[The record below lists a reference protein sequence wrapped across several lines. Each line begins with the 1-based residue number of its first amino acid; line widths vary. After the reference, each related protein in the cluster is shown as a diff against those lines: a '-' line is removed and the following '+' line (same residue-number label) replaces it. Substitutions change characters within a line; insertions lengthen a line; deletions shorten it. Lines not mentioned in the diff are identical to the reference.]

1 MDPANVD
8 VSEESEEPVAV
19 EEDSSTIRPGLHSCL
34 LSCLSAV
41 TLFFFGSMLGF
52 PGGVL
57 LGRTGVATL
66 RSLEL
71 LADDKLLMDHLENY
85 MNTVTDY
92 DHYISEKMNIAH
104 RSDNVHMFNV
114 FISVLAEEFGGLA
127 AIFSLPVGLAVGST
141 MYKLVIKK
149 SGETATGKA
158 LSVAG
163 PLCLVVISTSGC
175 LLGLLLRMYLSITLP
190 VIICFFFF
198 VVFLGILIAFFGNC
212 GRCSLLFGVLT
223 IFAFSPLNTPIVLSM
238 MYLMTFV
245 FQTKLILSE
254 LVPKTS
260 PLRTFAK
267 SYGFDLII
275 TPILLFLIITDVFN
289 FARHPIVIL
298 QQTNTSSTGS
308 AAVEGVFVGV
318 LSSHFLMVAVGM
330 SLFSFKEVTGA
341 AKVCAGAVTSGGAA
355 IAGIESVVSL
365 LGPGPTIGALM
376 GVAGAVGV
384 TLTAAGATAF
394 RYGQVMG
401 GHRLMGLLGVTA
413 GAAAGAYLASSTHG
427 GLSALYMALCAAAVP
442 GTLILNWM
450 TVVLKRHARWS
461 VINICFYLFM
471 GVLSA
476 VWVYFAI
483 PIQGVLTFIAYSIVS
498 TAAIVVLACVSCAF
512 DFWGLTASSDE
523 EEDESDPSSP
533 EAQSNNRLRQ
543 LSDLFSLSS
552 LTQSKLDI
560 LENLYNDAG
569 GKLVH
574 LSKSLRLRARPSQ
587 NN

>member
-1 MDPANVD
+1 
-8 VSEESEEPVAV
+8 
-19 EEDSSTIRPGLHSCL
+19 
-34 LSCLSAV
+34 
-41 TLFFFGSMLGF
+41 MLGF
-52 PGGVL
+52 PGGLL

-66 RSLEL
+66 LSLEL

-104 RSDNVHMFNV
+104 RSDNVHMFNI
-114 FISVLAEEFGGLA
+114 FISVLAVEFGGLA
-127 AIFSLPVGLAVGST
+127 AILSSRVGLAVGST

-190 VIICFFFF
+190 VIICFFF
-198 VVFLGILIAFFGNC
+198 VLVFLQILFVFFDNC

-238 MYLMTFV
+238 MFLLTFV
-245 FQTKLILSE
+245 FQTKLILSVA

-260 PLRTFAK
+260 PLRTFVK

-275 TPILLFLIITDVFN
+275 TPILQFLMITDVFN

-298 QQTNTSSTGS
+298 HQTSTTSTGS
-308 AAVEGVFVGV
+308 AAVEGIFVGV

-355 IAGIESVVSL
+355 IAGIESVASL

-413 GAAAGAYLASSTHG
+413 GAAVGAYLASSTHS

-483 PIQGVLTFIAYSIVS
+483 PIQGVLTFIAYLIVCTAASIVL
-498 TAAIVVLACVSCAF
+498 VCVSCAF

-533 EAQSNNRLRQ
+533 EAQNNYRLRQ
-543 LSDLFSLSS
+543 LLDFYSLSS

-574 LSKSLRLRARPSQ
+574 LSKSLRRRVFSS
-587 NN
+587 